1 MTEPIFKSIV
11 QAVHVSFLM
20 EIVIP
25 STKGQTEICIQ
36 HLMESS
42 GHVFQGIPEP
52 VVNTKGMRQ
61 EDWFAQCALIR
72 QKVEERL
79 PPPER
84 DAIWAR
90 YGQYDSRINVFT
102 KSDGIEGMAI
112 YVESVS
118 KLKGDALLELTANFY
133 GLCRYNKKG
142 RKIAPPSLRDIADRY
157 NKSRVTL
164 AQVKQVIGR
173 YAAGLEMEAMKK
185 LSVIL
190 NNEITE
196 QAEIS

>member
-36 HLMESS
+36 HLMENS

-52 VVNTKGMRQ
+52 VVNTKGMSQQ
-61 EDWFAQCALIR
+61 EWRSQCALIR

-79 PPPER
+79 PAPER

-90 YGQYDSRINVFT
+90 YGQYDNRINVFT
-102 KSDGIEGMAI
+102 KSDGIEGMAA
-112 YVESVS
+112 YVESAC
-118 KLKGDALLELTANFY
+118 KIKGDALLELTANFY
-133 GLCRYNKKG
+133 GLTRYNKKG

-157 NKSRVTL
+157 NKSLRDLTIT
-164 AQVKQVIGR
+164 KQIIGK
-173 YAAGLEMEAMKK
+173 YSASLEMEALKK

>member
-25 STKGQTEICIQ
+25 STKGPMEVCIE
-36 HLMESS
+36 HLMENS
-42 GHVFQGIPEP
+42 GHVFQGMPEL
-52 VVNTKGMRQ
+52 VVNTKGIRQ

-84 DAIWAR
+84 DAIRAR
-90 YGQYDSRINVFT
+90 YGQYDNRINVFT
-102 KSDGIEGMAI
+102 KSDGIEGMAV
-112 YVESVS
+112 YVERVS

-133 GLCRYNKKG
+133 GLTRYNKKG

-157 NKSRVTL
+157 SKSLRDLTTT
-164 AQVKQVIGR
+164 KQIISKYSASLR
-173 YAAGLEMEAMKK
+173 KEKK
-185 LSVIL
+185 
-190 NNEITE
+190 
-196 QAEIS
+196 

>member
-11 QAVHVSFLM
+11 QAVHVAFLM

-36 HLMESS
+36 HLMENS

-72 QKVEERL
+72 QKVEEKL
-79 PPPER
+79 PRPER

-90 YGQYDSRINVFT
+90 YGQYDNRISVFT
-102 KSDGIEGMAI
+102 KSDGIEGMAAYI
-112 YVESVS
+112 ESVS

-133 GLCRYNKKG
+133 GLTTYSKKG
-142 RKIAPPSLRDIADRY
+142 KRIAPPSLRDIADRY
-157 NKSRVTL
+157 NKSLRDLTIT
-164 AQVKQVIGR
+164 KQIIGK
-173 YAAGLEMEAMKK
+173 YSASLEMEALKK